1 MQPTIVTALL
11 MQFEGRRRTSTV
23 PNLTPL
29 IDIVFL
35 LLVFFMLT
43 SHFVRDE
50 VINIDLPEA
59 DTGEALDEPQQIE
72 VIITEA
78 GEYSINS
85 QIVTLDRLESILVDK
100 IKDQKEKVVRIRGD
114 ENVDLG
120 IAIGAFDAARKAGAS
135 GVDIVTIEHKGTS
148 VTTHSTKRELEEK

>member
-1 MQPTIVTALL
+1 MQSTTVMVLF
-11 MQFEGRRRTSTV
+11 MQFEGRRRTSHI

-59 DTGEALDEPQQIE
+59 ESGDALDEPQQVE
-72 VIITEA
+72 VIINET
-78 GEYSINS
+78 GEYLIDS
-85 QIVTLDRLESILVDK
+85 QIISLNQLEGVLQEK
-100 IKDQKEKVVRIRGD
+100 LAAQKEKVVRIRGD
-114 ENVDLG
+114 KQVDLG

-135 GVDIVTIEHKGTS
+135 GVDIVTIQVNMPLNQSNTPQK
-148 VTTHSTKRELEEK
+148 K

>member
-1 MQPTIVTALL
+1 
-11 MQFEGRRRTSTV
+11 MQFEGRRRTSHV

-59 DTGEALDEPQQIE
+59 DTGEALDEPQQVEI
-72 VIITEA
+72 VINEA

-85 QIVTLDRLESILVDK
+85 QIVSLDSLESILQDELS
-100 IKDQKEKVVRIRGD
+100 DQDEKVVRIRGD

-120 IAIGAFDAARKAGAS
+120 IAIAAFDAARKAGAA
-135 GVDIVTIEHKGTS
+135 GVDIVTIEHPEQQS
-148 VTTHSTKRELEEK
+148 LQRDSQQVREK

>member
-1 MQPTIVTALL
+1 

-50 VINIDLPEA
+50 VLNIDLPEA
-59 DTGEALDEPQQIE
+59 DSGEALDEPQQIE
-72 VIITEA
+72 VIITEE
-78 GEYSINS
+78 GQYSVNS
-85 QIVTLDRLESILVDK
+85 QIVTLELLESILVEK
-100 IKDQKEKVVRIRGD
+100 INDQKEKVVRIRGD
-114 ENVDLG
+114 KNVDLG

-135 GVDIVTIEHKGTS
+135 GVDIVTIEHK
-148 VTTHSTKRELEEK
+148 VTPQAPQ

>member
-1 MQPTIVTALL
+1 
-11 MQFEGRRRTSTV
+11 MQFEGRRRTSQV

-35 LLVFFMLT
+35 LLIFFMLT

-50 VINIDLPEA
+50 VLNIDLPEA
-59 DTGEALDEPQQIE
+59 DSGEALDQPEQLE
-72 VIITEA
+72 IIVTEA

-85 QIVTLDRLESILVDK
+85 QTVSLEVLENILQDE
-100 IKDQKEKVVRIRGD
+100 IKDQQEKVVRIRAD
-114 ENVDLG
+114 KNVDLG

-135 GVDIVTIEHKGTS
+135 GVDIVTIEHAVTPQSS
-148 VTTHSTKRELEEK
+148 VDN

>member
-1 MQPTIVTALL
+1 
-11 MQFEGRRRTSTV
+11 MQFEGRRRTSHV

-59 DTGEALDEPQQIE
+59 KSSVPLDEPKHIE
-72 VIITEA
+72 VIINEE
-78 GEYSINS
+78 GEFILDSVVIS
-85 QIVTLDRLESILVDK
+85 QDQLESILAEK
-100 IKDQKEKVVRIRGD
+100 LKGRKEKVVRIRGD
-114 ENVDLG
+114 KEVDLG
-120 IAIGAFDAARKAGAS
+120 IAITAFDAARQAGAM
-135 GVDIVTIEHKGTS
+135 GVDIVTMQKS
-148 VTTHSTKRELEEK
+148 NLNNQSNLPQEK

>member
-1 MQPTIVTALL
+1 
-11 MQFEGRRRTSTV
+11 MQFEGRRRTSQV

-59 DTGEALDEPQQIE
+59 DSGEALDEPQQIE
-72 VIITEA
+72 VVINEA
-78 GEYSINS
+78 GEYLVNS
-85 QIVTLDRLESILVDK
+85 QIIARDALESILLDALK
-100 IKDQKEKVVRIRGD
+100 GQKEKVVRIRGD
-114 ENVDLG
+114 EHVDLG

-135 GVDIVTIEHKGTS
+135 GVDIVTIDQPDNHDALQNK
-148 VTTHSTKRELEEK
+148 

>member
-1 MQPTIVTALL
+1 MVWS
-11 MQFEGRRRTSTV
+11 MQFEGRRRTSYV

-59 DTGEALDEPQQIE
+59 DSGESLEEPQQIE
-72 VIITEA
+72 IVINDA
-78 GEYSINS
+78 GEYLINK
-85 QIVTLDRLESILVDK
+85 QIVAKDSLQSILREAL
-100 IKDQKEKVVRIRGD
+100 KDQKEKVVRIRGD
-114 ENVDLG
+114 KHVDLG
-120 IAIGAFDAARKAGAS
+120 IAITAFDAARKAGAS
-135 GVDIVTIEHKGTS
+135 GVDIVTMDSISKNRSDKSDPAQT
-148 VTTHSTKRELEEK
+148 L

>member
-1 MQPTIVTALL
+1 
-11 MQFEGRRRTSTV
+11 MQFEGRRRTSQV

-59 DTGEALDEPQQIE
+59 ESGAALDEPQQIE
-72 VIITEA
+72 VIITES
-78 GEYSINS
+78 GEYSVNS
-85 QIVTLDRLESILVDK
+85 QTVTLDELRDLLRDE
-100 IKDQKEKVVRIRGD
+100 IKKQKQKVVRIRGD
-114 ENVDLG
+114 KNVELG
-120 IAIGAFDAARKAGAS
+120 IAIGAFDAAREAGAS
-135 GVDIVTIEHKGTS
+135 GVDIVTVEQNSPAADNPLLPSS
-148 VTTHSTKRELEEK
+148 VPPSVQ

>member
-1 MQPTIVTALL
+1 
-11 MQFEGRRRTSTV
+11 MQFEGQRRTSTV

-59 DTGEALDEPQQIE
+59 GTGEALDEPLQIE
-72 VIITEA
+72 VIITET

-85 QIVTLDRLESILVDK
+85 QIVTLERLETILIDE

-135 GVDIVTIEHKGTS
+135 GVDIVTVEHKRTS
-148 VTTHSTKRELEEK
+148 ATTHSTKREPEEQ